1 MKILFICVFKFIFFS
16 WINIYLLHNIS
27 IFYWK
32 NVHYT
37 IYSEACF
44 FPPPTSFSLS
54 HLLLHRTPWAFILSL
69 QNNNKNNKIMCA
81 CFDKQVDFSW
91 SQSYLSHFEDLK
103 SDDFGFKFFIIM
115 LYSWWEHK
123 LGNSVPNTNS
133 TCQR

>member
-1 MKILFICVFKFIFFS
+1 MKILFVCVFKFIFFS

-32 NVHYT
+32 KCPLYN
-37 IYSEACF
+37 IFWAMLFPSSNF
-44 FPPPTSFSLS
+44 FQSFSPP
-54 HLLLHRTPWAFILSL
+54 HRTPWAFILSL
-69 QNNNKNNKIMCA
+69 QNNNKNNKITCA
-81 CFDKQVDFSW
+81 CCDKQVDFSW

-115 LYSWWEHK
+115 LYSWWKHK
-123 LGNSVPNTNS
+123 LGNSVPSTNS